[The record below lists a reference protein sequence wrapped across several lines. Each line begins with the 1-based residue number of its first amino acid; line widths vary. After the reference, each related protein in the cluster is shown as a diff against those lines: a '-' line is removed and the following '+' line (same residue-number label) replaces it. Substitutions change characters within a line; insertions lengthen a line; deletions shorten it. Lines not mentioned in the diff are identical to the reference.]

1 MKFVVQNIVFI
12 ALGFEFLLIAL
23 NYKGKKKFQGTLFYK
38 LYVMNSY
45 W

>member
-23 NYKGKKKFQGTLFYK
+23 NYKGEKKI
-38 LYVMNSY
+38 
-45 W
+45 